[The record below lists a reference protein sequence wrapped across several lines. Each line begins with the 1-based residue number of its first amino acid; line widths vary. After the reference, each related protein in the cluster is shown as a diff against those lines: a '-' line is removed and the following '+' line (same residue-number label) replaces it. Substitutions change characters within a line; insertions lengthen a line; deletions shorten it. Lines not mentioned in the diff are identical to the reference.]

1 VKLVKR
7 GIVVVGLLIVVL
19 VGWVYLAPESAV
31 RAVYG
36 LERHRSG
43 LVRKEIGL
51 PNGLRFV
58 YLEGGPSDGRAEPLM
73 LLHGFGGDKDNFT
86 RAARSL
92 TPRYRVIIPD
102 LTGFGES
109 SHPAGAD
116 YAPPA
121 QVERLRELAKAL
133 GIGKLHLGGSSMG
146 GDLAMTWAV
155 NHPGEVESLWL
166 LDPAGVWS
174 VPPKELD
181 AYRRK
186 TGRELLIVRSGKE
199 LGDTLAFA
207 MSDAPFIPR
216 PMLDVIA
223 RPRIAN
229 AVLEEGI
236 LRQIRADPMEAR
248 VRGLATPALIV
259 WGDHDRVLD
268 PRSAEVLHKLLPA
281 SRVVIMKGLGHLPM
295 FEQPQRSADVYLAFR
310 KELAARKPPAGFGAE
325 PPF

>member
-1 VKLVKR
+1 MKIVRRLLLGLV
-7 GIVVVGLLIVVL
+7 LLVVL
-19 VGWVYLAPESAV
+19 LAGWVHLAPESAV

-36 LERHRSG
+36 LERQRSG

-51 PNGLRFV
+51 PDGLRFV

-86 RAARSL
+86 RTARSL

-102 LTGFGES
+102 LAGFGES

-121 QVERLRELAKAL
+121 QVERLRGLAKAL

-146 GDLAMTWAV
+146 GGLAMTWAV

-174 VPPKELD
+174 VPSKELE
-181 AYRRK
+181 AFRK
-186 TGRELLIVRSGKE
+186 QIGREPLIVRSGKE
-199 LGDTLAFA
+199 LGETLAFA
-207 MSDAPFIPR
+207 MSDAPFVPR

-223 RPRIAN
+223 RPRAAN
-229 AVLEEGI
+229 ASLEEGI

-248 VRGLATPALIV
+248 VAASP
-259 WGDHDRVLD
+259 
-268 PRSAEVLHKLLPA
+268 PR
-281 SRVVIMKGLGHLPM
+281 R
-295 FEQPQRSADVYLAFR
+295 
-310 KELAARKPPAGFGAE
+310 
-325 PPF
+325 

>member
-1 VKLVKR
+1 MKIVKR
-7 GIVVVGLLIVVL
+7 LLVAVVLLIVLL
-19 VGWVYLAPESAV
+19 VGWVYLAPESVV
-31 RAVYG
+31 RAVFG
-36 LERHRSG
+36 LDRQRSG
-43 LVRKEIGL
+43 VVRKEIDLPGGL
-51 PNGLRFV
+51 HFV
-58 YLEGGPSDGRAEPLM
+58 YLEGGHGEPLM

-109 SHPAGAD
+109 SRPPGAD

-133 GIGKLHLGGSSMG
+133 GITRLHLGGSSMG

-155 NHPGEVESLWL
+155 NHPQEVESLWL

-174 VPPKELD
+174 VPPTGLD
-181 AYRRK
+181 AFRK
-186 TGRELLIVRSGKE
+186 KMGREPLIVHSGKE
-199 LGDTLAFA
+199 LGETLALA
-207 MSDAPFIPR
+207 MSDPPFIPR

-223 RPRIAN
+223 RPRVAN
-229 AVLEEGI
+229 VALEEEI

-281 SRVVIMKGLGHLPM
+281 SRVVIMKGLGHMPM
-295 FEQPQRSADVYLAFR
+295 FEQPKKSADVYLAFR
-310 KELAARKPPAGFGAE
+310 QGLAGS
-325 PPF
+325 

>member
-1 VKLVKR
+1 VKIVKR
-7 GIVVVGLLIVVL
+7 LLVAVVLLVVLL
-19 VGWVYLAPESAV
+19 VGWVHLAPESAV

-36 LERHRSG
+36 LERWRSG
-43 LVRKEIGL
+43 LVRKEVGL
-51 PNGLRFV
+51 PDGLRFV
-58 YLEGGPSDGRAEPLM
+58 YLEGGPNDGRGEPLM

-109 SHPAGAD
+109 SRPAGVD

-155 NHPGEVESLWL
+155 LHPGEVGSLWL

-174 VPPKELD
+174 VPSKELD
-181 AYRRK
+181 AYRK
-186 TGRELLIVRSGKE
+186 KIGREPLIVRSGKG
-199 LGDTLAFA
+199 LGETLAFA
-207 MSDAPFIPR
+207 MSDAPFVPR

-223 RPRIAN
+223 RPRVAN
-229 AVLEEGI
+229 AKLEEGI
-236 LRQIRADPMEAR
+236 LRQVRADPMEER

-268 PRSAEVLHKLLPA
+268 PRSAEVLHQLLPA
-281 SRVVIMKGLGHLPM
+281 SRVVIMPGLGHLPM
-295 FEQPQRSADVYLAFR
+295 FEQPKRSAEIYLAFR
-310 KELAARKPPAGFGAE
+310 RELAARKPPAGFGAE

>member
-1 VKLVKR
+1 VAVLLLV
-7 GIVVVGLLIVVL
+7 VVL
-19 VGWVYLAPESAV
+19 VAWVHLAPESVV
-31 RAVYG
+31 RAVFG
-36 LERHRSG
+36 LDRQRSG

-51 PNGLRFV
+51 PDGLHFV
-58 YLEGGPSDGRAEPLM
+58 YLEGGPSDGGRAEPLM

-86 RAARSL
+86 RVARSL

-109 SHPAGAD
+109 SRPLGAD

-133 GIGKLHLGGSSMG
+133 GIAKLHLGGSSMG

-155 NHPGEVESLWL
+155 LHPREVGSLWL

-174 VPPKELD
+174 VPPRGLD
-181 AYRRK
+181 EFRRAK
-186 TGRELLIVRSGKE
+186 GREPLIVHSGKE
-199 LGDTLAFA
+199 LGETMAFA
-207 MSDAPFIPR
+207 MSDPPFIPR
-216 PMLDVIA
+216 PMLDVLA
-223 RPRIAN
+223 RPRVRNVA
-229 AVLEEGI
+229 LEEGI
-236 LRQIRADPMEAR
+236 LRQIRADPMETR

-268 PRSAEVLHKLLPA
+268 VASAEVLHRLLPA
-281 SRVVIMKGLGHLPM
+281 SRVVIMKGLGHMPM
-295 FEQPQRSADVYLAFR
+295 FEQPKRSADVYLAFR
-310 KELAARKPPAGFGAE
+310 KELAARKPRGEFGAE